1 MTSTKKRIAIIFIVA
16 VYAFSLISGL
26 AYFMTNGIVG
36 AFAETEDTTYA
47 YYYDNLTITG
57 TDGEQKSYAL
67 AKRFYQVL
75 DEINASGDFKK
86 GVISYDLTNV
96 LTSDQ
101 IKAWV
106 EDGDLEIPKAFGAA
120 RDSYLMDHPE
130 LFYIDVYKIMI
141 SAGRTGGKYVA
152 YIDSGKEANIYR
164 NKAFTSEA
172 AVNAA
177 IVQYNNAIKSIA
189 DEISQ
194 KTEGFTGKR
203 DKELSIALYEH
214 FSSNSKNYF
223 YDFGTYNDGME
234 GNASTASMAFTAY
247 GALVNKRAVCSGF
260 AMAYKAVMDYL
271 NVPCIVV
278 SGYSVGKDKKGVD
291 LDNMVGHSWNYVKLE
306 TAPKESATTR
316 ASEKSYD
323 WFAFDPTWGNV
334 QSRGQYAC
342 MDAITASKHHMPYG
356 VISSSNYSLNY
367 PSLSSRIYDK
377 AANPNEMNN
386 EITIGDFDYKSFY
399 KSAGTTF
406 NVEEHVSYKDK
417 NAKELFETE
426 NLRLISRSYYMYDG
440 KKQWTKWQDVFNLST
455 KYSDQAS
462 GLENHDGYTFAY
474 VNTNVQYTQYAVVS
488 DIEPDL
494 DKVFAGGAITW
505 EKIEYSEGSIKD
517 ENIVFL
523 SQKFE
528 NEVYGTYTP
537 APYLLN
543 EATTPYMGCAIT
555 INDSMSESQGSNIM
569 ADKFATTITLKY
581 TEPLHILDPSK
592 PIVVNVTPEKENAK
606 LYCGFVKFSDGAD
619 VHLLEDENGVKNIL
633 QFKFK
638 PSLMYEHDSM
648 GYAFTFENVG
658 SAKLVEKKTEDGNF
672 VTTTSDKAPNYAY
685 FEWARWFLACP
696 KVFGDGR
703 LWVECCAQPVLADNS
718 DLSAMDFKDEDGNT
732 TFSEAERSQM
742 MLVVNDTRKE
752 TVDAMKDEITANPEI
767 NVTKDDIISS
777 QTYDIQLSICGR
789 VPKIPNGSYV
799 KISLGFP
806 ENYGPE
812 HEGVT
817 FKLFHRKHMGGDNYV
832 IEEVPCVVTK
842 FGIVA
847 TVTSF
852 SPYMVAVV
860 PEEKATDKTVYAS
873 INGAGGKLTKEDG
886 QIQTVKEG
894 GSYTYTIA
902 PDEGYKLYSVT
913 LNDKSIAD
921 RVQNGKLT
929 LSYDELSANNELEIQ
944 YIANEAAVRY
954 KEKNIVEPVKVV
966 VSVEDQNNFFTFD
979 QTIIPPEYTPD
990 SGNNSNTGLIVGIV
1004 IGVAV
1009 VLAAGVTVGVI
1020 IVKKRDAKGEE

>member
-1 MTSTKKRIAIIFIVA
+1 MNSAKKRIATFLLVA
-16 VYAFSLISGL
+16 VYAISLLLGI
-26 AYFMTNGIVG
+26 AYFLSNDILE
-36 AFAETEDTTYA
+36 AFAKTDDSTYA
-47 YYYDNLTITG
+47 YYYDNLTIQNKAGKTV
-57 TDGEQKSYAL
+57 DYQL
-67 AKRFYQVL
+67 AKKFYTVL
-75 DEINASGDFKK
+75 DEINKSGDFKK
-86 GVISYDLTNV
+86 GNISYDLTGL

-106 EDGDLEIPKAFGAA
+106 EDGNLEIPKAFGAA

-152 YIDSGKEANIYR
+152 YIDSGKEANVYR

-177 IVQYNNAIKSIA
+177 IVKYNDAIKSIA
-189 DEISQ
+189 DEITQ

-306 TAPKESATTR
+306 TAPKESDASAR

-367 PSLSSRIYDK
+367 PSLSSRTYDK

-406 NVEEHVSYKDK
+406 NIEEHVSYKGK

-426 NLRLISRSYYMYDG
+426 NLRLISRSYYMYNG
-440 KKQWTKWQDVFNLST
+440 EKIWTKWQDVFNLST

-462 GLENHDGYTFAY
+462 GLENYDGYTFAY

-505 EKIEYSEGSIKD
+505 EKIEYSDERIKA

-528 NEVYGTYTP
+528 NEIYGTYTP

-581 TEPLHILDPSK
+581 TEPLHILDPNK
-592 PIVVNVTPEKENAK
+592 PIVINVTPEKENAK
-606 LYCGFVKFSDGAD
+606 QYCGFVKFSDGAV
-619 VHLLEDENGVKNIL
+619 VHLLEDENGVANIL

-658 SAKLVEKKTEDGNF
+658 SAKLVEKKTDDGNF

-752 TVDAMKDEITANPEI
+752 TVDAMHDEITANPEI

-789 VPKIPNGSYV
+789 VPKIPDGSYV
-799 KISLGFP
+799 KIALGFP
-806 ENYGPE
+806 EGYGPDD
-812 HEGVT
+812 EGVT
-817 FKLFHRKHMGGDNYV
+817 FKLFHRKHISGDKYE

-852 SPYMVAVV
+852 SPYMVAAV
-860 PEEKATDKTVYAS
+860 PADKATDKTIYAS
-873 INGAGGKLTKEDG
+873 IDGNGGRLTNEDG
-886 QIQTVKEG
+886 QIKTVKNG
-894 GSYTYTIA
+894 DNCTYTIA
-902 PDEGYKLYSVT
+902 PDEGYKLYSVK
-913 LNDKSIAD
+913 LNGKNITDKVKD
-921 RVQNGKLT
+921 QKLT
-929 LSYDELSANNELEIQ
+929 LAYSDLANNNELEIQ
-944 YIANEAAVRY
+944 YISNEAALRY
-954 KEKNIVEPVKVV
+954 AEKNIVDPVKVI
-966 VSVEDQNNFFTFD
+966 VSLDEQANFYTFD
-979 QTIIPPEYTPD
+979 QTITFS
-990 SGNNSNTGLIVGIV
+990 SGMSVGAIIGIV
-1004 IGVAV
+1004 IGVAAIV
-1009 VLAAGVTVGVI
+1009 AVLVIVTI
-1020 IVKKRDAKGEE
+1020 IIIKDRKQAQE

>member
-1 MTSTKKRIAIIFIVA
+1 MNSAKKRIATFLLVA
-16 VYAFSLISGL
+16 VYAISLLLGI
-26 AYFMTNGIVG
+26 AYFLSNDILE
-36 AFAETEDTTYA
+36 AFAKTDDSTYA
-47 YYYDNLTITG
+47 YYYDNLTIQNKAGKTV
-57 TDGEQKSYAL
+57 DYQL
-67 AKRFYQVL
+67 AKKFYTVL
-75 DEINASGDFKK
+75 DEINKSGDFKK
-86 GVISYDLTNV
+86 GNISYDLTSL

-106 EDGDLEIPKAFGAA
+106 EDGNLEIPKAFGAA

-152 YIDSGKEANIYR
+152 YIDSGKEANVYR

-172 AVNAA
+172 AINAA
-177 IVQYNNAIKSIA
+177 IVKYNNAIKSIA
-189 DEISQ
+189 DEITQ

-306 TAPKESATTR
+306 TAPKESDASAR

-386 EITIGDFDYKSFY
+386 EITIGEFNYKSFY
-399 KSAGTTF
+399 SSAGTTF
-406 NVEEHVSYKDK
+406 NVEEHVSYKGK

-426 NLRLISRSYYMYDG
+426 NLRLISRSYYMYNG
-440 KKQWTKWQDVFNLST
+440 EKIWTKWQDVFNLST

-494 DKVFAGGAITW
+494 DRVFAGGAIKW
-505 EKIEYSEGSIKD
+505 EKIEYSEGKIKD

-581 TEPLHILDPSK
+581 TEPLHILDPNK
-592 PIVVNVTPEKENAK
+592 PIVINVTPEKENAK
-606 LYCGFVKFSDGAD
+606 QYCGFVKFSDGAV
-619 VHLLEDENGVKNIL
+619 VHLLEDENGVANIL

-752 TVDAMKDEITANPEI
+752 TVDAMHDEITANPEI

-789 VPKIPNGSYV
+789 VPKIPDGSYV

-812 HEGVT
+812 NEGVT

-902 PDEGYKLYSVT
+902 PDEGYKLYSVK
-913 LNDKSIAD
+913 LNGKNITDKVKD
-921 RVQNGKLT
+921 QKLT
-929 LSYDELSANNELEIQ
+929 LAYSDLANNNELEIQ
-944 YIANEAAVRY
+944 YISNEAALRY
-954 KEKNIVEPVKVV
+954 AEKNIVDPVKVI
-966 VSVEDQNNFFTFD
+966 VSLDEQANFYTFD
-979 QTIIPPEYTPD
+979 QTITFS
-990 SGNNSNTGLIVGIV
+990 SGMSVGAIIGIV
-1004 IGVAV
+1004 IGVAAV
-1009 VLAAGVTVGVI
+1009 IAVLVIVTI
-1020 IVKKRDAKGEE
+1020 IIIKDRKQAQE

>member
-1 MTSTKKRIAIIFIVA
+1 MNSAKKRIATFLLVA
-16 VYAFSLISGL
+16 VYAISLLLGI
-26 AYFMTNGIVG
+26 AYFLSNDILE
-36 AFAETEDTTYA
+36 AFAKTDDSTYA
-47 YYYDNLTITG
+47 YYYDNLTIQNKAGKTV
-57 TDGEQKSYAL
+57 DYQL
-67 AKRFYQVL
+67 AKKFYTVL
-75 DEINASGDFKK
+75 DEINKSGDFKK
-86 GVISYDLTNV
+86 GNISYDLTGL

-106 EDGDLEIPKAFGAA
+106 EDGNLEIPKAFGAA

-152 YIDSGKEANIYR
+152 YIDSGKEANVYR

-189 DEISQ
+189 DEITQ

-342 MDAITASKHHMPYG
+342 MDTITASKHHMPYG

-367 PSLSSRIYDK
+367 PTLSSRIYDK
-377 AANPNEMNN
+377 AANPNEMDT
-386 EITIGDFDYKSFY
+386 EITIGDFNYKSLY
-399 KSAGTTF
+399 KSSGTTF
-406 NVEEHVSYKDK
+406 NVEEHVTYNGK
-417 NAKELFETE
+417 NAKELLETE
-426 NLRLISRSYYMYDG
+426 NLRLIWRSYYMYDG

-455 KYSDQAS
+455 KEAS
-462 GLENHDGYTFAY
+462 GFVNEDDYTFVF
-474 VNTNVQYTQYAVVS
+474 VNTNIQNTQYAVVS

-494 DKVFAGGAITW
+494 DREFLGIKW
-505 EKIEYSEGSIKD
+505 EGIEYSEGSIKD

-581 TEPLHILDPSK
+581 NEPLHILDPNK
-592 PIVVNVTPEKENAK
+592 PIVINVTPEKENAK
-606 LYCGFVKFSDGAD
+606 QYCGFVKFSDGAD

-638 PSLMYEHDSM
+638 PSLMYEHDRM
-648 GYAFTFENVG
+648 GYGFTFENIG
-658 SAKLVEKKTEDGNF
+658 SAKLVEKKTEGGNF

-752 TVDAMKDEITANPEI
+752 TVDAMHDEITANPEI

-806 ENYGPE
+806 EGYGPE
-812 HEGVT
+812 KEGVT

-913 LNDKSIAD
+913 LNGKSIAD

-944 YIANEAAVRY
+944 YISNEAAVRY
-954 KEKNIVEPVKVV
+954 KEKNIVEPVKVI
-966 VSVEDQNNFFTFD
+966 VSLDDQANFYTFD
-979 QTIIPPEYTPD
+979 QTITFN
-990 SGNNSNTGLIVGIV
+990 SGLSVGAIIGII
-1004 IGVAV
+1004 IGVAAIV
-1009 VLAAGVTVGVI
+1009 AVLVIVTI
-1020 IVKKRDAKGEE
+1020 IILKDRKQVQE

>member
-1 MTSTKKRIAIIFIVA
+1 MISAKKRIAIFFIVA
-16 VYAFSLISGL
+16 VYALSLISGL
-26 AYFMTNGIVG
+26 VYILSNDILE
-36 AFAETEDTTYA
+36 AFAETDDSTYA
-47 YYYDNLTITG
+47 YYYDNLTT
-57 TDGEQKSYAL
+57 TDKDGNVVDYTL
-67 AKRFYQVL
+67 AKKFYQVL
-75 DEINASGDFKK
+75 EEVDASGDFKK
-86 GVISYDLTNV
+86 GNLSKELTNI
-96 LTSDQ
+96 LTSEQ
-101 IKAWV
+101 IAAWV
-106 EDGDLEIPKAFGAA
+106 EDGDLEIPRAFGAA
-120 RDSYLMDHPE
+120 RDSFLMDHPE

-152 YIDSGKEANIYR
+152 YIDSGKEANVYR

-177 IVQYNNAIKSIA
+177 IIQYNNAIKSIA
-189 DEISQ
+189 DEITQ

-234 GNASTASMAFTAY
+234 GNASTASMAFTSY

-306 TAPKESATTR
+306 TAPKESDASAR

-367 PSLSSRIYDK
+367 PTLSSRIYDK

-406 NVEEHVSYKDK
+406 NVEEHVSYKGK

-426 NLRLISRSYYMYDG
+426 NLRLISRSYYMYNG
-440 KKQWTKWQDVFNLST
+440 EKIWTKWQDIFNLST

-462 GLENHDGYTFAY
+462 GLENYDGYTFAY
-474 VNTNVQYTQYAVVS
+474 VNTNIQYTQYAVVS
-488 DIEPDL
+488 DVEPDL
-494 DKVFAGGAITW
+494 DRVFAEGAITW
-505 EKIEYSEGSIKD
+505 KKIEYSEGSIKD

-555 INDSMSESQGSNIM
+555 INDSMSESKGSNIM

-581 TEPLHILDPSK
+581 TEPLHILDPNK
-592 PIVVNVTPEKENAK
+592 PIVINVTPEKENAK
-606 LYCGFVKFSDGAD
+606 QYCGFVKFSDGAV
-619 VHLLEDENGVKNIL
+619 VHLLEDENGVANIL

-752 TVDAMKDEITANPEI
+752 TVDAMHDEITANPEI

-789 VPKIPNGSYV
+789 VPKIPDGSYV

-806 ENYGPE
+806 EGYGPE
-812 HEGVT
+812 DEGVT
-817 FKLFHRKHMGGDNYV
+817 FKLFHRKHVKDDEYI

-860 PEEKATDKTVYAS
+860 PEEKATTKTVYAS
-873 INGAGGKLTKEDG
+873 IDGNGGKLTKEDG
-886 QIQTVKEG
+886 QIQTVKKG
-894 GSYTYTIA
+894 KSYTYSIA
-902 PDEGYKLYSVT
+902 PDAGYKLYSVT
-913 LNDKSIAD
+913 LNGKSVID
-921 RVQNGKLT
+921 RVVNGKLT
-929 LSYDELSANNELEIQ
+929 LTYDELTRNNELEIQ
-944 YIANEAAVRY
+944 FISNEAAERY
-954 KEKNIVEPVKVV
+954 EEKGIVDPVKVV
-966 VSVEDQNNFFTFD
+966 VSADNKTSDIYTFVEGEVF
-979 QTIIPPEYTPD
+979 PEPT
-990 SGNNSNTGLIVGIV
+990 N
-1004 IGVAV
+1004 
-1009 VLAAGVTVGVI
+1009 VGVI
-1020 IVKKRDAKGEE
+1020 IGISIAVVVVIAAAAVISVLLIKKRNSQQND

>member
-1 MTSTKKRIAIIFIVA
+1 MNSAKKRIATFLLVA
-16 VYAFSLISGL
+16 VYAISLLLGI
-26 AYFMTNGIVG
+26 AYFLSNDILE
-36 AFAETEDTTYA
+36 AFAKTDDSTYA
-47 YYYDNLTITG
+47 YYYDNLTIQNKAGKTV
-57 TDGEQKSYAL
+57 DYQL
-67 AKRFYQVL
+67 AKKFYTVL
-75 DEINASGDFKK
+75 DEINKSGDFKK
-86 GVISYDLTNV
+86 GNISYDLTGL

-106 EDGDLEIPKAFGAA
+106 EDGNLEIPKAFGAA

-152 YIDSGKEANIYR
+152 YIDSGKEANVYR

-367 PSLSSRIYDK
+367 PTLSSRIYDK
-377 AANPNEMNN
+377 AANPNEMDT
-386 EITIGDFDYKSFY
+386 EITIGDFNYKSLY
-399 KSAGTTF
+399 KSSGTTF
-406 NVEEHVSYKDK
+406 NVEEHVTYNGK
-417 NAKELFETE
+417 NAKELLETE
-426 NLRLISRSYYMYDG
+426 NLRLIWRSYYMYDG

-455 KYSDQAS
+455 KEAS
-462 GLENHDGYTFAY
+462 GFVNEDDYTFVF
-474 VNTNVQYTQYAVVS
+474 VNTNIQNTQYAVVS

-494 DKVFAGGAITW
+494 DREFLGIKW
-505 EKIEYSEGSIKD
+505 EGIEYSEGSIKD

-581 TEPLHILDPSK
+581 NEPLHILDPNK
-592 PIVVNVTPEKENAK
+592 PIVINVTPEKENAK
-606 LYCGFVKFSDGAD
+606 QYCGFVKFSDGAD

-638 PSLMYEHDSM
+638 PSLMYEHDRM
-648 GYAFTFENVG
+648 GYGFTFENIG

-752 TVDAMKDEITANPEI
+752 TVDAMHDEITANPEI

-806 ENYGPE
+806 EGYGPE
-812 HEGVT
+812 KEGVT

-913 LNDKSIAD
+913 LNGKSIAD

-944 YIANEAAVRY
+944 YISNEAAVRY
-954 KEKNIVEPVKVV
+954 KEKNIVEPVKVI
-966 VSVEDQNNFFTFD
+966 VSLDDQASFYTFD
-979 QTIIPPEYTPD
+979 QTITFN
-990 SGNNSNTGLIVGIV
+990 SGLSVGAIIGII
-1004 IGVAV
+1004 IGVAAIV
-1009 VLAAGVTVGVI
+1009 AVLVIVTI
-1020 IVKKRDAKGEE
+1020 IILKDRKQVQE

>member
-1 MTSTKKRIAIIFIVA
+1 MISAKKRIAIFFIVA
-16 VYAFSLISGL
+16 VYALSLISGL
-26 AYFMTNGIVG
+26 VYILSNDILE
-36 AFAETEDTTYA
+36 AFAETDDSTYA
-47 YYYDNLTITG
+47 YYYDNLTT
-57 TDGEQKSYAL
+57 TDKDGNVVDYTL
-67 AKRFYQVL
+67 AKKFYQVL
-75 DEINASGDFKK
+75 EEVDASGDFKK
-86 GVISYDLTNV
+86 GNLSKELTNI
-96 LTSDQ
+96 LTSEQ
-101 IKAWV
+101 IAAWV
-106 EDGDLEIPKAFGAA
+106 EDGDLEIPRAFGAA
-120 RDSYLMDHPE
+120 RDSFLMDHPE

-152 YIDSGKEANIYR
+152 YIDSGKEANVYR

-177 IVQYNNAIKSIA
+177 IIQYNNAIKSIA
-189 DEISQ
+189 DEITQ

-234 GNASTASMAFTAY
+234 GNASTASMAFTSY

-306 TAPKESATTR
+306 TAPKESDASAR

-367 PSLSSRIYDK
+367 PTLSSRIYDK

-406 NVEEHVSYKDK
+406 NVEEHVSYKGK

-426 NLRLISRSYYMYDG
+426 NLRLISRSYYMYNG
-440 KKQWTKWQDVFNLST
+440 EKIWTKWQDIFNLST

-462 GLENHDGYTFAY
+462 GLENYDGYTFAY
-474 VNTNVQYTQYAVVS
+474 VNTNIQYTQYAVVS
-488 DIEPDL
+488 DVEPDL
-494 DKVFAGGAITW
+494 DRVFAEGAITW
-505 EKIEYSEGSIKD
+505 KKIEYSEGSIKD

-555 INDSMSESQGSNIM
+555 INDSMSESKGSNIM

-581 TEPLHILDPSK
+581 TEPLHILDPNK
-592 PIVVNVTPEKENAK
+592 PIVINVTPEKENAK
-606 LYCGFVKFSDGAD
+606 QYCGFVKFSDGAV
-619 VHLLEDENGVKNIL
+619 VHLLEDENGVANIL

-685 FEWARWFLACP
+685 FEWARWYLACP

-752 TVDAMKDEITANPEI
+752 TVDVKGDEYI
-767 NVTKDDIISS
+767 
-777 QTYDIQLSICGR
+777 
-789 VPKIPNGSYV
+789 
-799 KISLGFP
+799 
-806 ENYGPE
+806 
-812 HEGVT
+812 
-817 FKLFHRKHMGGDNYV
+817 

-860 PEEKATDKTVYAS
+860 PEEKATTKTVYAS
-873 INGAGGKLTKEDG
+873 IDGNGGKLTKEDG
-886 QIQTVKEG
+886 QIQTVKKG
-894 GSYTYTIA
+894 KSYTYSIA
-902 PDEGYKLYSVT
+902 PDAGYKLYSVT
-913 LNDKSIAD
+913 LNGKSVID
-921 RVQNGKLT
+921 RVVNGKLT
-929 LSYDELSANNELEIQ
+929 LTYDELTRNNELEIQ
-944 YIANEAAVRY
+944 FISNEAAERY
-954 KEKNIVEPVKVV
+954 EEKGIVDPVKVV
-966 VSVEDQNNFFTFD
+966 VSADNKTSDIYTFVEGEVF
-979 QTIIPPEYTPD
+979 PEPT
-990 SGNNSNTGLIVGIV
+990 N
-1004 IGVAV
+1004 
-1009 VLAAGVTVGVI
+1009 VGVI
-1020 IVKKRDAKGEE
+1020 IGISIAVVVVIAAAAVISVLLIKKRNSQQND